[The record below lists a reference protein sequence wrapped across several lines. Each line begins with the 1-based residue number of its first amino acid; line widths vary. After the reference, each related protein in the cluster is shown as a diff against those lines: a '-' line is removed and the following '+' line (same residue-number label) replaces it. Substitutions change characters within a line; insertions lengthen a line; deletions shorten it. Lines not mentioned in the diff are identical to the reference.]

1 MLSYNDLKPGVIIV
15 YEGAPHEILKA
26 DFLRKQQRKPVMQT
40 DIRSLLTG
48 KTVQRNFHMNES
60 FEEADIEKTD
70 STYLYMNRGEAWFC
84 ENNDR
89 SKRFSLSEDIAG
101 SQAKFVK
108 QNTPVR
114 AMRWNGD
121 IISIE
126 WPIKSE
132 LSIKETVPGERGN
145 TSSGGTKAATLE
157 TGAVI
162 QVPLFINN
170 GDVIRINTE
179 TGAYAERV
187 EKAGKTL

>member
-15 YEGAPHEILKA
+15 YEGSPHEILKA

-40 DIRSLLTG
+40 DIRNLLTG
-48 KTVQRNFHMNES
+48 KVIQRNFHMNES

-70 STYLYMNRGEAWFC
+70 ATYLYTNRGEIWFC
-84 ENNDR
+84 EGSDR
-89 SKRFSLSEDIAG
+89 AKRFTLSSDIAG
-101 SQAKFVK
+101 PQAPFIN

-114 AMRWNGD
+114 ALRWNGD
-121 IISIE
+121 VISIE

-132 LSIKETVPGERGN
+132 VVIKETVPGERGN

-170 GDVIRINTE
+170 GDVIRINTD
-179 TGAYAERV
+179 TGAYTERV